1 MISFLASKPG
11 KPVPEAEQLERYNR
25 LRWHALFGIFIGYA
39 AYYILRNNFLLSSPE
54 LISEFGFTK
63 KDIGLISGSM
73 LVVYG
78 LSKGFMSAFADK
90 SNPKHFMLFGLA
102 MSAAVN
108 LMMGFSASFWA
119 FLFLC
124 LLNGIFQGMGA
135 GPAYIIL
142 ANWFP
147 RKSRGI
153 TTAMF
158 NISHNVGGGLVAPI
172 AGASIAW
179 LGQEQWQAAHFIVP
193 TALAAIV
200 VLVVF
205 IFGKGRTYNEG
216 LPPTSQ
222 ILKNEQEELVVTKSE
237 NINLTTWEIFRDY
250 ILKDINV
257 WFVSFIDVFT
267 YMIRFGVL
275 TWLPLYLLETKGFS
289 KGQMATA
296 FAIFEWA
303 AIPSTLVAGWLTDT
317 YFKGRRMPLAMITL
331 VGVGAAMFAYW
342 GGQDLLT
349 VTIGA
354 GIIGCLIYVPMFLS
368 SLQTIE
374 LVPSFAAG
382 SATGLRGLLSYIL
395 GSFSGTALFGIL
407 AERFGWD
414 AGFYLLLFA
423 VCGCIFCC
431 YMTHLGVLRLEKK
444 KQAQAAKN

>member
-1 MISFLASKPG
+1 MLSFLASKPG
-11 KPVPEAEQLERYNR
+11 TPVPEAEIQARYNR
-25 LRWHALFGIFIGYA
+25 LRWHALFGIFIGYV

-54 LISEFGFTK
+54 LISDFGFTK
-63 KDIGLISGSM
+63 KDIGFISGTM
-73 LVVYG
+73 LIVYG
-78 LSKGFMSAFADK
+78 ISKGVMSALADK
-90 SNPKHFMLFGLA
+90 SNPKHFMIFGVL
-102 MSAAVN
+102 MSAIVN
-108 LMMGFSASFWA
+108 LLMGFSASFWI

-124 LLNGIFQGMGA
+124 ILNGIFQGMGA
-135 GPAYIIL
+135 GPAYVVL
-142 ANWFP
+142 ASWFP
-147 RKSRGI
+147 RKSRGV
-153 TTAMF
+153 TTAIF

-179 LGQEQWQAAHFIVP
+179 LGQEHWQAAHFIVP
-193 TALAAIV
+193 MAIATFIAL
-200 VLVVF
+200 LF
-205 IFGKGRTYNEG
+205 YIFGTGRTYNEG
-216 LPPTSQ
+216 LPPTSK
-222 ILKNEQEELVVTKSE
+222 ILGTEKEELVVTKDE
-237 NINLTTWEIFRDY
+237 NINLTTWQILRDY

-289 KGQMATA
+289 KGEMSAA
-296 FAIFEWA
+296 FAIFEWE
-303 AIPSTLVAGWLTDT
+303 AIPSTLLAGWLTDT
-317 YFKGRRMPLAMITL
+317 YFKGRRMPLAIITL
-331 VGVGAAMFAYW
+331 VGVGLAMFAYW

-423 VCGCIFCC
+423 VCACIFCC
-431 YMTHLGVLRLEKK
+431 YMTHLGVMRLEKRK
-444 KQAQAAKN
+444 SAAAK

>member
-11 KPVPEAEQLERYNR
+11 KPVPEAEQLARYNR
-25 LRWHALFGIFIGYA
+25 LRWHVLLGIFIGYA

-63 KDIGLISGSM
+63 KDIGFISGTM

-90 SNPKHFMLFGLA
+90 SNPKHFMIFGLM

-108 LMMGFSASFWA
+108 LVMGFSASFWV

-124 LLNGIFQGMGA
+124 ILNGIFQGMGA
-135 GPAYIIL
+135 GPACVVL
-142 ANWFP
+142 ASWFL
-147 RKSRGI
+147 RKSRGV

-179 LGQEQWQAAHFIVP
+179 LGTEHWQAAHFTVPIV
-193 TALAAIV
+193 LATIIAIIV
-200 VLVVF
+200 Y

-216 LPPTSQ
+216 LAPTSK
-222 ILKNEQEELVVTKSE
+222 ILGTEQEELIVTKEE
-237 NINLTTWEIFRDY
+237 NVNLTTWEIFRDY
-250 ILKDINV
+250 IVKDINV

-303 AIPSTLVAGWLTDT
+303 AIPSTLLAGWLTDT
-317 YFKGRRMPLAMITL
+317 YFKGRRMPLAIITL

-349 VTIGA
+349 VTIDA

-444 KQAQAAKN
+444 KLAQAANH

>member
-1 MISFLASKPG
+1 M
-11 KPVPEAEQLERYNR
+11 
-25 LRWHALFGIFIGYA
+25 
-39 AYYILRNNFLLSSPE
+39 
-54 LISEFGFTK
+54 LI
-63 KDIGLISGSM
+63 
-73 LVVYG
+73 VYG
-78 LSKGFMSAFADK
+78 ISKGVMSALADK
-90 SNPKHFMLFGLA
+90 SNPKHFMIFGVL
-102 MSAAVN
+102 MSAIVN
-108 LMMGFSASFWA
+108 LLMGFSASFWI

-124 LLNGIFQGMGA
+124 ILNGIFQGMGA
-135 GPAYIIL
+135 GPAYVVL
-142 ANWFP
+142 ASWFP
-147 RKSRGI
+147 RKSRGV
-153 TTAMF
+153 TTAIF

-179 LGQEQWQAAHFIVP
+179 LGQEHWQAAHFIVP
-193 TALAAIV
+193 MAIATFIAL
-200 VLVVF
+200 LF
-205 IFGKGRTYNEG
+205 YIFGTGRTYNEG
-216 LPPTSQ
+216 LPPTSK
-222 ILKNEQEELVVTKSE
+222 ILGTEKEELVVTKDE
-237 NINLTTWEIFRDY
+237 NINLTTWQILRDY

-289 KGQMATA
+289 KGEMSAA

-303 AIPSTLVAGWLTDT
+303 AIPSTLLAGWLTDT
-317 YFKGRRMPLAMITL
+317 YFKGRRMPLAIITL
-331 VGVGAAMFAYW
+331 VGVGLAMFAYW

-423 VCGCIFCC
+423 VCACIFCC
-431 YMTHLGVLRLEKK
+431 YMTHLGVMRLEKRK
-444 KQAQAAKN
+444 SAAAK

>member
-1 MISFLASKPG
+1 MLSFLASKPG
-11 KPVPEAEQLERYNR
+11 TPVPEAEIQARYNR
-25 LRWHALFGIFIGYA
+25 LRWHALFGIFIGYV

-54 LISEFGFTK
+54 LISDFGFTK
-63 KDIGLISGSM
+63 KDIGFISGTM
-73 LVVYG
+73 LIVYG
-78 LSKGFMSAFADK
+78 ISKGVMSALADK
-90 SNPKHFMLFGLA
+90 SNPKHFMIFGVL
-102 MSAAVN
+102 MSAIVN
-108 LMMGFSASFWA
+108 LLMGFSASFWI

-124 LLNGIFQGMGA
+124 ILNGIFQGMGA
-135 GPAYIIL
+135 GPAYVVL
-142 ANWFP
+142 ASWFP
-147 RKSRGI
+147 RKSRGV
-153 TTAMF
+153 TTAIF

-179 LGQEQWQAAHFIVP
+179 LGQEHWQAAHFIVP
-193 TALAAIV
+193 MAIATFIAL
-200 VLVVF
+200 LF
-205 IFGKGRTYNEG
+205 YIFGTGRTYNEG
-216 LPPTSQ
+216 LPPTSK
-222 ILKNEQEELVVTKSE
+222 ILGTEKEELVVTKDE
-237 NINLTTWEIFRDY
+237 NINLTTWQILRDY
-250 ILKDINV
+250 ILKDFYV

-289 KGQMATA
+289 KGEMSAA

-303 AIPSTLVAGWLTDT
+303 AIPSTLLAGWLTDT
-317 YFKGRRMPLAMITL
+317 YFKGRRMPLAIITL
-331 VGVGAAMFAYW
+331 VGVGLAMFAYW

-423 VCGCIFCC
+423 VCACIFCC
-431 YMTHLGVLRLEKK
+431 YMTHLGVMRLEKRK
-444 KQAQAAKN
+444 SAAAK

>member
-1 MISFLASKPG
+1 MISFLASKQG
-11 KPVPEAEQLERYNR
+11 KIVPDSEQLEHYNR
-25 LRWHALFGIFIGYA
+25 LRWHALFGIFLGYV

-63 KDIGLISGSM
+63 KDIGFISGSM

-78 LSKGFMSAFADK
+78 LSKGFMSALADK
-90 SNPKHFMLFGLA
+90 SNPKHFMIFGLV

-153 TTAMF
+153 TTATF

-179 LGQEQWQAAHFIVP
+179 LGQEHWQAAHFIVP
-193 TALAAIV
+193 TVIAVVVAIIV
-200 VLVVF
+200 Y

-216 LPPTSQ
+216 LSPISQ
-222 ILKNEQEELVVTKSE
+222 ILKNEKEELVVTKNE

-250 ILKDINV
+250 IMKDINV

-289 KGQMATA
+289 KGQMAAA

-303 AIPSTLVAGWLTDT
+303 AIPSTLLAGWLTDT
-317 YFKGRRMPLAMITL
+317 YFRGRRMPLAMITL

-423 VCGCIFCC
+423 VVGCIFCC

-444 KQAQAAKN
+444 KLAQANN

>member
-63 KDIGLISGSM
+63 KDIGFISGTM

-90 SNPKHFMLFGLA
+90 SNPKHFMIFGLM
-102 MSAAVN
+102 MSAVVN
-108 LMMGFSASFWA
+108 LMMGFSVSFWA

-124 LLNGIFQGMGA
+124 ILNGIFQGMGA
-135 GPAYIIL
+135 GPAYVVL
-142 ANWFP
+142 ASWFP
-147 RKSRGI
+147 RKSRGV
-153 TTAMF
+153 TTAIF

-179 LGQEQWQAAHFIVP
+179 LGTEHWQAAHFIAP
-193 TALAAIV
+193 V
-200 VLVVF
+200 VLATIVAILVYVV
-205 IFGKGRTYNEG
+205 GKGRTYNEG
-216 LPPTSQ
+216 LPPTSK
-222 ILKNEQEELVVTKSE
+222 ILGTEQEELIVTKEE
-237 NINLTTWEIFRDY
+237 NVSLTTWEIFRDY
-250 ILKDINV
+250 IVKDINV

-303 AIPSTLVAGWLTDT
+303 AIPSTLLAGWLTDT
-317 YFKGRRMPLAMITL
+317 YFKGRRMPLAIITL

-444 KQAQAAKN
+444 KLVQAANH